1 MADFFQKTGLPKA
14 LSLGYLGVMIFMM
27 SEGLEQTWL
36 SKYITDQNFNSATLF
51 AVYGIAVTISSWLS
65 GVISETFGLRRAMLA
80 GFFIYLVGVVG
91 YAGFGLPNLNW
102 PVLMTT
108 YALKGLGYPLFA
120 YSFVV

>member
-80 GFFIYLVGVVG
+80 GFFIYLAGVIG

-120 YSFVV
+120 Y